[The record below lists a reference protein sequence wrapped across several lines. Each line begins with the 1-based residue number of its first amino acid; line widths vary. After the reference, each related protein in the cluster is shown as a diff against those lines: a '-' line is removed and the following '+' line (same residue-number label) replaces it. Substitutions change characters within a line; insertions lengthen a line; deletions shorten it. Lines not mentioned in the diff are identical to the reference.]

1 MHDDDAL
8 FWIGFIFPAAVMVCM
23 VLIAA
28 CLYAAPV
35 ANWHWEYRPATI
47 SGECSYNSLEG
58 PGKGHTGY
66 PYAPDDIKLSRCYV
80 AT

>member
-8 FWIGFIFPAAVMVCM
+8 FWIGFIFPAAVMACM
-23 VLIAA
+23 VLVAA
-28 CLYAAPV
+28 SFHTSAI
-35 ANWHWEYRPATI
+35 NWNWEYRPATI
-47 SGECSYNSLEG
+47 SGECTYNSAVG